1 MNIKKILAGID
12 FGKDTEKALSYA
24 AFFAKEFKASLNL
37 LYVIDYLI
45 TPPAYIAPYIEEE
58 KKTAVQR
65 FIGLI
70 ERLKKDGIQT
80 ETEVM
85 TGRLQESFE
94 VAAKKIHADL
104 LILGFV
110 SHTLR
115 RSSSEKLI
123 KGLQMP
129 MLVVRGGKAES
140 AATGSIKITRILCPF
155 DFSEASAK
163 ALKAAKELQ
172 DIFSSELDVLHV
184 IPDIIINKNIE
195 NKDSYDSIIKA
206 LHEHNMNN
214 LLKLNNDN
222 NINATCL
229 VEKGDPDKTIV
240 SLSKE
245 RDIDL
250 IVIGARGLG
259 LIRGM
264 FIGSVTDAVL
274 KSSPCPVFIIH

>member
-1 MNIKKILAGID
+1 LEIKKILAGID

-45 TPPAYIAPYIEEE
+45 TPPAYMASYIEEE
-58 KKTAVQR
+58 KNTAVQR
-65 FIGLI
+65 LTGLM
-70 ERLKKDGIQT
+70 EQLKKDDIQT

-94 VAAKKIHADL
+94 AAAKKMHADL
-104 LILGFV
+104 LVLGFV

-140 AATGSIKITRILCPF
+140 AATGSVKIRRILCPF
-155 DFSEASAK
+155 DFSEPSAT
-163 ALKAAKELQ
+163 ALTAAMELQ
-172 DIFSSELDVLHV
+172 DVFSSELDILHV
-184 IPDIIINKNIE
+184 IPDSIISKNIA
-195 NKDSYDSIIKA
+195 NKESCDSIIKS
-206 LHEHNMNN
+206 LNEENMTN
-214 LLKLNNDN
+214 LMKIKNDN

-229 VEKGDPDKTIV
+229 VEKGAPDKTIV

-259 LIRGM
+259 LIKGM

-274 KSSPCPVFIIH
+274 KSSPCPVFIIQ